1 MFTGIVTHKAPILTS
16 ELRGGI
22 LRLTLDTPS
31 GFTENLETGASIAVN
46 GVCLTVVAFDE
57 SSVSFDVIDET
68 LRLTNLEQSE
78 PGTLVNL
85 ERAASFGDEIGGHLL
100 SGHIHT
106 QATLTSRVHNDENV
120 ELELSFAPEWQKYVI
135 AKGYIAVNG
144 CSLTIGRV
152 GPGLFSLHLIP
163 ETLRLTNLEHAD
175 LSTRFNIEFDHQTM
189 TIVET
194 VERVLAAKAGGS

>member
-120 ELELSFAPEWQKYVI
+120 EL
-135 AKGYIAVNG
+135 
-144 CSLTIGRV
+144 
-152 GPGLFSLHLIP
+152 
-163 ETLRLTNLEHAD
+163 
-175 LSTRFNIEFDHQTM
+175 
-189 TIVET
+189 
-194 VERVLAAKAGGS
+194 

>member
-194 VERVLAAKAGGS
+194 VERVLAAKAEGS